1 MKTVVV
7 REHGGI
13 ERLLI
18 EDHPVPEPGPGEVRV
33 AVRGVGLNHLDIWVR
48 RGVPG
53 HVFPLPIVPGCDISG
68 TVHAAG
74 AGTSRFQPGDEVV
87 VAPGFSCGSCQHCRR
102 GQDALCRQYG
112 IRGESCDGGCTE
124 FVVVPERSLFPKP
137 PALSFEE
144 AAAMPLVF
152 LTAWHMLVDRAR
164 LQAGEKVLIHA
175 AGSGVSSAAIQIARL
190 LGARVIATAGS
201 AEKCRLATELG
212 AEEAVNY
219 QEAEFRTEVRKWT
232 GKAGVEV
239 ALDHV
244 GSDTFGPTLAC
255 LAKGGRYV
263 TCGSTSG
270 FELKT
275 DFRVVFFRSLSILG
289 STMGSDHE
297 LGTVLG
303 LAAEGRLRPVL
314 EQTLPLEKVGEA
326 HLHLEGRKALGK
338 TVLVP

>member
-1 MKTVVV
+1 M
-7 REHGGI
+7 EQY
-13 ERLLI
+13 
-18 EDHPVPEPGPGEVRV
+18 PVPEPGHGEVRI
-33 AVRGVGLNHLDIWVR
+33 AVRGVGLNHLDVWVR

-53 HVFPLPIVPGCDISG
+53 HRFPLPIIPGCDISG
-68 TVHAAG
+68 TVDLAG
-74 AGTSRFQPGDEVV
+74 AGAGRFRVGDEIV
-87 VAPGFSCGSCQHCRR
+87 VAPGYSCGHCAHCRS
-102 GQDALCRQYG
+102 GQDALCRHYG

-124 FVVVPERSLFPKP
+124 FVVVPESQLFPKP
-137 PALSFEE
+137 DRLSFPE

-152 LTAWHMLVDRAR
+152 LTAWHMLVQRAR
-164 LQAGEKVLIHA
+164 LRAGEKVLIHA

-190 LGARVIATAGS
+190 LGARVMATAGN
-201 AEKCRLATELG
+201 AEKCRLARELG

-219 QEAEFRTEVRKWT
+219 QETDFRAEVRNWT

-244 GSDTFGPTLAC
+244 GTETFSPTLAC

-270 FELKT
+270 FEMQT
-275 DFRVVFFRSLSILG
+275 DFRLVFFKSISILG

-297 LGTVLG
+297 LETVLE
-303 LAAEGRLRPVL
+303 LAGEGRLKPVL

-326 HLHLEGRKALGK
+326 HRHLEGRQALGK

>member
-1 MKTVVV
+1 MRTIVI

-13 ERLLI
+13 DRLLM
-18 EDHPVPEPGPGEVRV
+18 EDWPVPEPGPGQLRI

-53 HVFPLPIVPGCDISG
+53 HQFPLPIVPGCDIAG
-68 TVHAAG
+68 TVDLAG
-74 AGTSRFQPGDEVV
+74 AGTSLFQAGDEVV
-87 VAPGFSCGSCQHCRR
+87 VAPGYSCGHCHHCRK

-112 IRGESCDGGCTE
+112 IRGESGDGGCTE
-124 FVVVPERSLFPKP
+124 FVILPETSLFPKP
-137 PALSFEE
+137 ATLSFAE

-152 LTAWHMLVDRAR
+152 LTAWHMLVERAR
-164 LQAGEKVLIHA
+164 LRAGEKVLIHA
-175 AGSGVSSAAIQIARL
+175 AGSGVSSAAIQIATL
-190 LGARVIATAGS
+190 LGARVLATAGS

-212 AEEAVNY
+212 AEEVVNY
-219 QEAEFRTEVRKWT
+219 READFRSEVKRWT
-232 GKAGVEV
+232 GKTGVEV

-244 GSDTFGPTLAC
+244 GTDTFGPTLAC

-270 FELKT
+270 FEMKT
-275 DFRVVFFRSLSILG
+275 DFRLVFFKSLSILG
-289 STMGSDHE
+289 STMGSNHE
-297 LGTVLG
+297 LETVLG

-314 EQTLPLEKVGEA
+314 EQTLPLEKVGQA
-326 HLHLEGRKALGK
+326 HMHLEGREAMGK